1 MKDNYNKDTDLL
13 LSIFSSYEF
22 TMEEEG
28 LVDNL
33 RKIAK
38 YYDKNGRHQYH
49 IISHFVYMKM
59 NQGEDIV
66 SYILNNIESM
76 LTFISYRKS
85 KCEKIVS
92 KNSNLHID
100 DIILDLEKLYDH
112 IALEEERLINNGNVI
127 QSSKNE
133 IERNVINTFNSI
145 SDSFENNYKR
155 KVDETSEALNANI
168 ITVVGL
174 FSAIIFVFFG
184 GVTALSDVINGI
196 LDIKKKED
204 LSLPLIIV
212 LSVGFVLFNI
222 IFLLLYSISKIVNKN
237 IGSSVRYGGAWW
249 YYVEELED
257 NKYAVKRGEDTIKEF
272 KKRMKAEK
280 YARKRRFLSKVKDII
295 ASIGKRVFLRFP
307 YVFIINFIFISG
319 IVYLY
324 MKL

>member
-1 MKDNYNKDTDLL
+1 MKNNYNKDTDLL
-13 LSIFSSYEF
+13 LSIFSSDEF
-22 TMEEEG
+22 MMEEEA
-28 LVDNL
+28 LADNL

-49 IISHFVYMKM
+49 IISRFVYMKM
-59 NQGEDIV
+59 GEGEDIV

-76 LTFISYRKS
+76 LTFISYRKA

-92 KNSNLHID
+92 KISKLHID

-112 IALEEERLINNGNVI
+112 VALEEERLINNGNVI

-184 GVTALSDVINGI
+184 GVTALSDVINAILGI
-196 LDIKKKED
+196 EKKED
-204 LSLPLIIV
+204 LALPLIII
-212 LSVGFVLFNI
+212 LLVGFILFNI
-222 IFLLLYSISKIVNKN
+222 IFLLLYSISKIVDKN
-237 IGSSVRYGGAWW
+237 IGCSVSYPNGWW
-249 YYVEELED
+249 YHVEEKD
-257 NKYAVKRGEDTIKEF
+257 SKYVAYRGTSAIKEF
-272 KKRMKAEK
+272 EEDKKAQK
-280 YARKRRFLSKVKDII
+280 YVSRRIFLSNIRGWISSVV
-295 ASIGKRVFLRFP
+295 KRVFLRFP

>member
-1 MKDNYNKDTDLL
+1 MKNSYNKDTDLL
-13 LSIFSSYEF
+13 LSIFSSDEF
-22 TMEEEG
+22 AMEEEG
-28 LVDNL
+28 LADNL

-59 NQGEDIV
+59 NEGEDIV

-100 DIILDLEKLYDH
+100 DIVLDLEKLYDH

-127 QSSKNE
+127 QNSKNE
-133 IERNVINTFNSI
+133 IERNVINTFNNI
-145 SDSFENNYKR
+145 IDNFQN
-155 KVDETSEALNANI
+155 KVDEVSNSLNANI

-184 GVTALSDVINGI
+184 GAIALSELINGI
-196 LDIKKKED
+196 LKLKEKDD
-204 LSLPLIIV
+204 LTLPLIV
-212 LSVGFVLFNI
+212 LLTVGFILFNI
-222 IFLLLYSISKIVNKN
+222 IFLLLYSVSKIVDKN
-237 IGSSVRYGGAWW
+237 IGCSVSYPNGWW
-249 YYVEELED
+249 YHVEED
-257 NKYAVKRGEDTIKEF
+257 GNGKYSVYRGVKVIKEF
-272 KKRMKAEK
+272 EEDKKAQKYMSKRMFFSQI
-280 YARKRRFLSKVKDII
+280 RGWISSV
-295 ASIGKRVFLRFP
+295 GKRIFLRFP
-307 YVFIINFIFISG
+307 YVFIINVILISG
-319 IVYLY
+319 IIYLY